1 MRSAI
6 DADGERIGDRRPGES
21 MDGRPLEGE
30 GEAIWSNLK
39 EQRAMSDC
47 RGRRGSFLLGGW

>member
-1 MRSAI
+1 MRSVI

-30 GEAIWSNLK
+30 GEAMLSMLG
-39 EQRAMSDC
+39 ELRAQ
-47 RGRRGSFLLGGW
+47 